1 MRAHHSIFASCL
13 HWLSDVLRLCL
24 CRLRRQHNNAGT
36 RDDRDVPAKIAR
48 SPVCHMAFPLAPAQ
62 AALLPLAAGGT
73 AARRAAAGAQP
84 PLAASDA
91 RVCAPRL
98 ARPRSRRGASIAAAA
113 TTPAKD
119 RGEWTRFLE
128 FSGDST
134 RASVDCILLPGGRAA
149 EVTVVAPDRP
159 GLLSDIAAA
168 IASLGL
174 TIDKARTRCSVEG
187 PCVVAARCCARP
199 ALPLPFAPHAPQLP
213 GVLVPCAHVASAG
226 LGPRNAAGGCLAL
239 AFPDRPAAARRP
251 G

>member
-1 MRAHHSIFASCL
+1 MVWSSLGAIDGRGLAPLRNVVRAHSCMPRAS
-13 HWLSDVLRLCL
+13 
-24 CRLRRQHNNAGT
+24 
-36 RDDRDVPAKIAR
+36 R
-48 SPVCHMAFPLAPAQ
+48 SPACHMAFPLASAQ
-62 AALLPLAAGGT
+62 AALLPLAAGGA

-91 RVCAPRL
+91 CVCAPRL
-98 ARPRSRRGASIAAAA
+98 ARPRSRRGASVAAAA

-174 TIDKARTRCSVEG
+174 TIDKARSAWQCRRAMSGGCSLLRAAGAAAAVCPARAAAVGCTR
-187 PCVVAARCCARP
+187 AARTRRFGGFCARGTP
-199 ALPLPFAPHAPQLP
+199 RRLPCL
-213 GVLVPCAHVASAG
+213 G
-226 LGPRNAAGGCLAL
+226 LS
-239 AFPDRPAAARRP
+239 
-251 G
+251 

>member
-1 MRAHHSIFASCL
+1 
-13 HWLSDVLRLCL
+13 
-24 CRLRRQHNNAGT
+24 
-36 RDDRDVPAKIAR
+36 
-48 SPVCHMAFPLAPAQ
+48 MAFPLAPAQ

-73 AARRAAAGAQP
+73 AARRDAAGAQP

-91 RVCAPRL
+91 RACAPRL
-98 ARPRSRRGASIAAAA
+98 ARPRSRRGASVAAAA

-174 TIDKARTRCSVEG
+174 TIDKARSVAVSKG
-187 PCVVAARCCARP
+187 HVWRLLGCCARP
-199 ALPLPFAPHAPQLP
+199 QLPLPFAPHAPQP
-213 GVLVPCAHVASAG
+213 RCALVSRARVASAG
-226 LGPRNAAGGCLAL
+226 VAPRNGAGGCPAL
-239 AFPDRPAAARRP
+239 AFPDRPAAPRRL